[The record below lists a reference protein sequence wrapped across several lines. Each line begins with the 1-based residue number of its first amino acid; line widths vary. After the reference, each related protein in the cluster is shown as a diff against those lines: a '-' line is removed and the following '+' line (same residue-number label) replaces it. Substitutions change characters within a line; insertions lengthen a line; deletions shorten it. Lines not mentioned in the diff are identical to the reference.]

1 MQLPR
6 DFWITGK
13 QAMNTYAAAS
23 KTSIE
28 RTDAQTDRTQRQS
41 LQPMFVTNKTLMSEV
56 DAHLDTV
63 EDSLVVVTIE
73 QGNTRGE
80 SMVQHIGS
88 EYPQAKIV
96 LVCEGGPAEILKL
109 AFMRGVQGC
118 VSRQSSVETLRAAI
132 DEVSRGH
139 RFLAQELS
147 KPTQS
152 SVASFMERQILARDK
167 PVIATKESE
176 VALTR
181 REKQVLT
188 LIAQGKPRREIAE
201 GLKVSP
207 RTIDAYRA
215 RLLQKLNLD
224 SSVQLVKYAFSIGLI
239 AS

>member
-1 MQLPR
+1 
-6 DFWITGK
+6 
-13 QAMNTYAAAS
+13 MNTYAAAS

-152 SVASFMERQILARDK
+152 SVASFMERQILRC
-167 PVIATKESE
+167 
-176 VALTR
+176 
-181 REKQVLT
+181 
-188 LIAQGKPRREIAE
+188 
-201 GLKVSP
+201 
-207 RTIDAYRA
+207 
-215 RLLQKLNLD
+215 
-224 SSVQLVKYAFSIGLI
+224 
-239 AS
+239 